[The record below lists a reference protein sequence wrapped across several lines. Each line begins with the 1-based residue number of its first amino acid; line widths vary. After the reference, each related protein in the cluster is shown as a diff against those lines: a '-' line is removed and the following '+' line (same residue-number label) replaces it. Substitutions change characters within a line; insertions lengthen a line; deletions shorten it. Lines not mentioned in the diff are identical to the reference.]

1 MSVVNPIIWY
11 LTKLEGLVAYSE
23 IDLRTMERY
32 FVFLVVQVFVF
43 YSVAGTVA
51 KTVFEILS
59 QPKLIVST
67 LATTIPKNA
76 SFYVAYVLVE
86 LFWLSA
92 LELLRVYDLAFA
104 MLRKVLTLNALD
116 TKRMKRTTV
125 CGIFPFSFP
134 SPRNLSSINAQMLLV
149 FFIATTYAPIQPL
162 VLPTAMVFFAF
173 SNLAY
178 TTVFT
183 SSSKQTFDCAGKCW
197 SSAFWCLISALITSQ
212 LTLIGVL
219 LIKTGFT
226 QAIVMSVLCG
236 LTLFAAYLL
245 DSTYRPIA
253 HDLPVF
259 LASELDAKSVRTQP
273 DSPSTGDDK
282 TKSYPVKVVELQP
295 SVWRYSTLTHGHDDD
310 AHRRA
315 PVPSQVV
322 NVYTYC
328 HPVLAEKDVE
338 MPETFKPD
346 NVFRDGSG
354 YGTGVYPIEE
364 A

>member
-1 MSVVNPIIWY
+1 MVNPIIWY

-51 KTVFEILS
+51 KTVVEILS

-76 SFYVAYVLVE
+76 SFYIAYVLVE

-92 LELLRVYDLAFA
+92 LELLRAYDFLFA
-104 MLRKVLTLNALD
+104 ALRKVLTLNAPE

-134 SPRNLSSINAQMLLV
+134 SPRNLSSINAQMLLI

-162 VLPTAMVFFAF
+162 VLPAAMVFFAF

-183 SSSKQTFDCAGKCW
+183 TSSKQTFDCAGKSW
-197 SSAFWCLISALITSQ
+197 SSAFWCLVSALVTSQ

-219 LIKTGFT
+219 LIKSGFT
-226 QAIVMSVLCG
+226 QAMAMSVLCG
-236 LTLFAAYLL
+236 LTLFAAYLI
-245 DSTYRPIA
+245 DATYKPIA
-253 HDLPVF
+253 HDLPIF
-259 LASELDAKSVRTQP
+259 LASELDSKAIGGVASDLSTEEAKWNA
-273 DSPSTGDDK
+273 
-282 TKSYPVKVVELQP
+282 VKVVELQP
-295 SVWRYSTLTHGHDDD
+295 SIWRYSTLTHGHDDD

-315 PVPSQVV
+315 PVPANVV
-322 NVYTYC
+322 NVYTYS

-338 MPETFKPD
+338 LPDTAKPD
-346 NVFRDGSG
+346 YVFAGGGDYGSRG
-354 YGTGVYPIEE
+354 SLTTK